1 MLFCL
6 ALVHFRKHYLPPLD
20 PANPS
25 LGLLHLARMVMW
37 VGQSG
42 PGSLRAP
49 SEEARPG
56 L

>member
-20 PANPS
+20 PASPS

-37 VGQSG
+37 DTSDQFS
-42 PGSLRAP
+42 PHELAQ
-49 SEEARPG
+49 
-56 L
+56 